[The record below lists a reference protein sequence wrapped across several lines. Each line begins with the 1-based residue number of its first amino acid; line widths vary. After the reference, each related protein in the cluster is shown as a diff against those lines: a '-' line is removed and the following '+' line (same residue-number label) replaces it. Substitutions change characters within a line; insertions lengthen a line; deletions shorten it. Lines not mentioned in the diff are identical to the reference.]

1 MTNPNPRTD
10 NALWATACFAVGVTS
25 EGSIAGCSDGDACT
39 VRGAVFAYRVCG
51 R

>member
-1 MTNPNPRTD
+1 MTTPNPLTD
-10 NALWATACFAVGVTS
+10 NALWAAACFAVGVTS
-25 EGSIAGCSDGDACT
+25 EGGIAGFSGGDACT